1 MKQELVGAKHEY
13 FIEHGATYREA
24 HQKVLNQFGE
34 RAKILTQKQTKVG
47 GIFGL
52 FAKDMIEVQGYI
64 TKDPIQKKLNP
75 SLEEEKRK
83 VLESAKK
90 ELPKPDMTDTLLQE
104 IRELKAFVQVKKEF
118 ENSNYQSEQEVFFQ
132 EFRDIMTDNEFTR
145 KFTNTILT
153 RMKKELSLEDL
164 QHPGRAHSK
173 ALEWIESTIQVHQP
187 RKSYKPHI
195 FILVGPT
202 GVGKTT
208 TIAKLAAM
216 HRLGIHGSDNKR
228 EVRILTI
235 DNYRIGAR
243 QQIETYGEI
252 MEIPVNAVETTSD
265 LSKYL
270 NLYGNADIIFI
281 DTIGKSPKDYAT
293 LGNMKN
299 LLSAAGT
306 TAEVHLAMSATTKA
320 SDMCE
325 VMQQFEPFGYES
337 VIITKMDET
346 SHVGAIISALSEKR
360 KSISFLTNGQTVP
373 HDIKIA
379 EPKDL
384 VRCIEGMKY
393 SIHHLQES
401 HIEESQKVN

>member
-1 MKQELVGAKHEY
+1 MKHELVGAKHEY
-13 FIEHGATYREA
+13 FIEHGASYREA
-24 HQKVLNQFGE
+24 HQKVMNQYGE
-34 RAKILTQKQTKVG
+34 RAKILTQKQTKIG

-52 FAKDMIEVQGYI
+52 FAKDVVEVQGYI
-64 TKDPIQKKLNP
+64 TKDPIQKRVNP
-75 SLEEEKRK
+75 TLEEEKRK

-90 ELPKPDMTDTLLQE
+90 ELPKPDVTDTLLQE
-104 IRELKAFVQVKKEF
+104 IRELKAFVQIKKEDIRA
-118 ENSNYQSEQEVFFQ
+118 ESQSEHTEFFS
-132 EFRDIMTDNEFTR
+132 EFRDLMMDNEFTR
-145 KFTNTILT
+145 SYTNTMIS
-153 RMKKELSLEDL
+153 RMRKELSLEDL
-164 QHPGRAHSK
+164 QDRNGAYK
-173 ALEWIESTIQVHQP
+173 KVLGWIESTIQIHEP
-187 RKSYKPHI
+187 KKIARPHI

-216 HRLGIHGSDNKR
+216 HRLGIHGSDSKR

-270 NLYGNADIIFI
+270 NLYSNADIIFI

-293 LGNMKN
+293 LGNMKS
-299 LLSAAGT
+299 LLAAAGT

-320 SDMCE
+320 SDMGE
-325 VMQQFEPFGYES
+325 IMQQFEPFGYES

-346 SHVGAIISALSEKR
+346 NHVGAIISSLNEKR

-373 HDIKIA
+373 HDIKRA
-379 EPKDL
+379 DTKDL
-384 VRCIEGMKY
+384 IRWIEGMKPSFTY
-393 SIHHLQES
+393 QPQSEQEE
-401 HIEESQKVN
+401 IQKVK

>member
-1 MKQELVGAKHEY
+1 MKHELVGAKHEY
-13 FIEHGATYREA
+13 FIEQGASYREA
-24 HQKVLNQFGE
+24 HQKVLNQYGE
-34 RAKILTQKQTKVG
+34 RAKILTQKQTRVG

-52 FAKDMIEVQGYI
+52 FAKDVVEVQGYI
-64 TKDPIQKKLNP
+64 TKDPIQKRMNP

-90 ELPKPDMTDTLLQE
+90 ELPKPDVTDTLLQE
-104 IRELKAFVQVKKEF
+104 IRDLKAFVQINKEATR
-118 ENSNYQSEQEVFFQ
+118 SSSKSEHDQLFSVFQ
-132 EFRDIMTDNEFTR
+132 DLMMDNEFTR
-145 KFTNTILT
+145 TFTNSMIT

-164 QHPGRAHSK
+164 QHRETAYK
-173 ALEWIESTIQVHQP
+173 KVLEWIESSIQVHSP
-187 RKSYKPHI
+187 KKSAKPHI

-216 HRLGIHGSDNKR
+216 HRLGIHGSDSKR

-252 MEIPVNAVETTSD
+252 MEIPVNAVETTND

-270 NLYGNADIIFI
+270 NLYANSDIIFI

-293 LGNMKN
+293 LGNMKS

-320 SDMCE
+320 TDMAE
-325 VMQQFEPFGYES
+325 IMQQFEPFGYES

-346 SHVGAIISALSEKR
+346 NHVGAIISSLSEKR

-373 HDIKIA
+373 HDIKRA

-384 VRCIEGMKY
+384 VRCILG
-393 SIHHLQES
+393 LQPTFTNKQLFEQ
-401 HIEESQKVN
+401 EEIQKV

>member
-1 MKQELVGAKHEY
+1 MKHELVGAKHEY
-13 FIEHGATYREA
+13 FIEQGASYREA
-24 HQKVLNQFGE
+24 HQKVLNQYGE
-34 RAKILTQKQTKVG
+34 RAKILTQKQTRVG

-52 FAKDMIEVQGYI
+52 FAKEVVEVQGYI
-64 TKDPIQKKLNP
+64 TKDPIQKRLNP
-75 SLEEEKRK
+75 TLEEEKRK

-90 ELPKPDMTDTLLQE
+90 ELPKPDATETLLQE
-104 IRELKAFVQVKKEF
+104 IRELKAFVQTNKGEAKSGSTPEHEELF
-118 ENSNYQSEQEVFFQ
+118 SD
-132 EFRDIMTDNEFTR
+132 FRDLMMDNEFTR
-145 KFTNTILT
+145 SFTNSMIS

-164 QHPGRAHSK
+164 QQREIAYKKVLG
-173 ALEWIESTIQVHQP
+173 WIESSIEVHSP
-187 RKSYKPHI
+187 KKAAMPHI

-216 HRLGIHGSDNKR
+216 HRLGIHGSHSKK

-252 MEIPVNAVETTSD
+252 MEIPVNAVETTND

-270 NLYGNADIIFI
+270 NLYANADIIFI

-293 LGNMKN
+293 LGNMKS

-320 SDMCE
+320 TDMAE
-325 VMQQFEPFGYES
+325 IMQQFEPFGYEA

-346 SHVGAIISALSEKR
+346 NHVGAIISSLSEKR
-360 KSISFLTNGQTVP
+360 KPISFMTNGQTVP
-373 HDIKIA
+373 HDIKKA
-379 EPKDL
+379 EAKDL
-384 VRCIEGMKY
+384 VRSIEG
-393 SIHHLQES
+393 LQPWFAHQNRLEQ
-401 HIEESQKVN
+401 EEIQKV